1 MPHDH
6 KPRPRISQHLDV
18 ATNEERMPKGPRKAI
33 DSKIA
38 AIQSAHCRESQ
49 LKLFLDWPINRRGT
63 PISAA
68 NRQERDCHSTN
79 STSMAENLR
88 YGKPVVRLL
97 AAPNGG
103 ASTAG
108 YR

>member
-1 MPHDH
+1 
-6 KPRPRISQHLDV
+6 
-18 ATNEERMPKGPRKAI
+18 MPKSPRKAI

-38 AIQSAHCRESQ
+38 AIQSAQRRKLQ
-49 LKLFLDWPINRRGT
+49 LGLFPVWPDDRRDA

-79 STSMAENLR
+79 STRMAENLR

-103 ASTAG
+103 ASVADCP
-108 YR
+108 